1 MYELDIIFKDM
12 NRIDKLKV
20 KINDPTKDFT
30 FDEAKILMNH
40 FNFKLTNKV
49 RSSGSRVQFN
59 VAMLKLIY
67 TNHTLE
73 ILLKHIK

>member
-1 MYELDIIFKDM
+1 M

-30 FDEAKILMNH
+30 FDEAKILMKH
-40 FNFKLTNKV
+40 FNFKLTNKG
-49 RSSGSRVQFN
+49 RSSGSRVQFQRGDVN
-59 VAMLKLIY
+59 

>member
-1 MYELDIIFKDM
+1 M

-40 FNFKLTNKV
+40 FNFKLTNKA
-49 RSSGSRVQFN
+49 S
-59 VAMLKLIY
+59 
-67 TNHTLE
+67 
-73 ILLKHIK
+73 

>member
-1 MYELDIIFKDM
+1 M

-40 FNFKLTNKV
+40 FNFKLTNKG

>member
-1 MYELDIIFKDM
+1 MIQL
-12 NRIDKLKV
+12 RILHLMKQKY
-20 KINDPTKDFT
+20 
-30 FDEAKILMNH
+30 LMNH
-40 FNFKLTNKV
+40 FNFKLTNKG